1 MCQSCQ
7 LKPKADPKLSR
18 HRKIQCLQRLTVSTK
33 FYGIVNR
40 DISSQ
45 HIANIYRGVSEVVN
59 VAYFECKLRKIVFI
73 NFQPCFYSSIKYRC
87 MISGVVVP
95 ELHSATTTSV
105 LAVAYK

>member
-18 HRKIQCLQRLTVSTK
+18 YRKIQCSQRLTVSTK

-45 HIANIYRGVSEVVN
+45 LIANIYRGISEVVN
-59 VAYFECKLRKIVFI
+59 VAYLQCKLRKIVFVM
-73 NFQPCFYSSIKYRC
+73 FQPC
-87 MISGVVVP
+87 
-95 ELHSATTTSV
+95 L
-105 LAVAYK
+105 